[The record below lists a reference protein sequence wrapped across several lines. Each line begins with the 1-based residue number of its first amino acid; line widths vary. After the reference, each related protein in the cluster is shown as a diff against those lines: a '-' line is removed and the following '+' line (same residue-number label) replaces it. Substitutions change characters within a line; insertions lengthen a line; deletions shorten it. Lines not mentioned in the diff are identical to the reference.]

1 MVEGDSQLPIE
12 ELSRYPMREILSI
25 YNRVAK
31 ILRYQYYYFFFLS
44 KEIPIELRIILL
56 VGLPPRFCLVATLIF
71 ESIFLILCG
80 PMRELINFLKIL
92 RNKVDAS
99 SNNL

>member
-31 ILRYQYYYFFFLS
+31 ILRYQYYFFF
-44 KEIPIELRIILL
+44 
-56 VGLPPRFCLVATLIF
+56 FCQK
-71 ESIFLILCG
+71 
-80 PMRELINFLKIL
+80 RYQ
-92 RNKVDAS
+92 
-99 SNNL
+99 